1 MKTTI
6 YVTRHGET
14 EWNEAKRMQDGKILL
29 LTENGIVQAKQLG
42 IE

>member
-14 EWNEAKRMQDGKILL
+14 EWNVAKRMQG
-29 LTENGIVQAKQLG
+29 
-42 IE
+42 

>member
-14 EWNEAKRMQDGKILL
+14 EWNVAEANAG
-29 LTENGIVQAKQLG
+29 TEKFCFN
-42 IE
+42 